1 MKREFTPARLDINAF
16 AEAAATLSATDPLHN
31 YRRLSA
37 ELAVPAPEATV
48 RWEAQGDDRGG
59 ADGSTLA
66 WLHLQA
72 ATTLPL
78 VCQRCLSPVETTL
91 QIDRWFRFAADEE
104 TAAAEDELSD
114 EDVLV
119 TSREFDL
126 QALIEDEL
134 LMDIPITPTHE
145 VCPEPVQLSAVDPAF
160 EVAQEAR
167 PNPFAVLGSLRPR
180 KPE

>member
-16 AEAAATLSATDPLHN
+16 AEATAMLSAADPLQN

-37 ELAVPAPEATV
+37 ELAVPAPDATV
-48 RWEAQGDDRGG
+48 QWEARGDDRGG
-59 ADGSTLA
+59 ADGSTQA

-78 VCQRCLSPVETTL
+78 VCQRCLSPVDATL
-91 QIDRWFRFAADEE
+91 EVDRWFRFAADEE
-104 TAAAEDELSD
+104 TAAAQDELSD

-126 QALIEDEL
+126 LALVEDEL
-134 LMDIPITPTHE
+134 LMDIPITPTHD
-145 VCPEPVQLSAVDPAF
+145 VCPEPVRLSVADPAF
-160 EVAQEAR
+160 EAAEEER
-167 PNPFAVLGSLRPR
+167 PSPFAVLGSLRPR
-180 KPE
+180 KSE